1 MKKLSLLVLTVFS
14 LNVQA
19 QKTLEKEVTY
29 RDQSIEAELTFA
41 SAIEVK
47 TWNKSAI
54 KIEASV
60 ETEDKKY
67 TEMYE
72 LEVKS
77 NGSTIEISS
86 NAKDLF
92 EAYRDEH
99 SRTYSDLEHEFNYT
113 LFVPENVKLELSSVT
128 GSVSSE
134 FLQGDIR
141 IDLVTGNVDIEKF
154 KGHLDLKSVTGKIN
168 LPVEDSSY
176 SAKTVM
182 GTIHGNPDPGA
193 EKKVKFIGE
202 EVFRDVKDSQ
212 NRLTLNT
219 VTGDIYLN

>member
-1 MKKLSLLVLTVFS
+1 MKKLSLLLLVMIG

-19 QKTLEKEVTY
+19 QKTVEKEIAY
-29 RDQSIEAELTFA
+29 REQSVAADLTFA
-41 SAIEVK
+41 SAIEIK

-67 TEMYE
+67 TERYE

-77 NGSTIEISS
+77 NDSTIEISS

-92 EAYRDEH
+92 EDYRDEH
-99 SRTYSDLEHEFNYT
+99 SRRYSDLEHEFNYI
-113 LFVPENVKLELSSVT
+113 LYVPKDVKLKLSSVT

-141 IDLVTGNVDIEKF
+141 MDLVTGNADIKTF
-154 KGHLDLKSVTGKIN
+154 KGHLDLQSVTGKIN
-168 LPVEDSSY
+168 LPVKDSSY

-182 GTIHGNPDPGA
+182 GTIHGNPEPGA
-193 EKKVKFIGE
+193 ERKTKFVGE
-202 EVFRDVKDSQ
+202 EVFRDLKSSR
-212 NRLTLNT
+212 NRLTLKT
-219 VTGDIYLN
+219 VTGDIFLN

>member
-1 MKKLSLLVLTVFS
+1 MKKFSLLLLTVIS

-19 QKTLEKEVTY
+19 QKTLEKEIAY
-29 RDQSIEAELTFA
+29 GQQIIAADLTFA

-47 TWNKSAI
+47 TWNKPAI
-54 KIEASV
+54 KIEASI

-77 NGSTIEISS
+77 NGATIEISS

-92 EAYRDEH
+92 EAYREEH
-99 SRTYSDLEHEFNYT
+99 SSRYSDLKHEFNYT
-113 LFVPENVKLELSSVT
+113 LFVPEDVKLEVTSVT
-128 GSVSSE
+128 GSVFSE
-134 FLQGDIR
+134 FLQGDIH
-141 IDLVTGNVDIEKF
+141 IDLVTGNADIENF

-168 LPVEDSSY
+168 LPVKDSSY

-182 GTIHGNPDPGA
+182 GTIHGNSDPEA
-193 EKKVKFIGE
+193 EKKIKFIGE
-202 EVFRDVKDSQ
+202 EINRYLKDSR
-212 NRLTLNT
+212 NRLILNT